1 METNKE
7 IQSRREFFKKTAKAA
22 LPILGMIILTQVP
35 SASVLAATNCDTCSG
50 SCLTSCEGTC
60 AGSCKGDCDSSCK
73 DSCEGSC
80 KGSCGDKCQ
89 F

>member
-1 METNKE
+1 METNKG

-22 LPILGMIILTQVP
+22 LPILGMVIMTQISP
-35 SASVLAATNCDTCSG
+35 TAIHAATNCDTCSG
-50 SCLTSCEGTC
+50 SCLTLCEGTC

-80 KGSCGDKCQ
+80 NGSCGDKCK